1 MLKKIEFS
9 TGVYSDEPEISA
21 EGRFVAAN
29 NMRYSRGLFEPV
41 GGWSKVLDGLVGKSR
56 GAFSYVA
63 GDNKAYLAIGTHRRL
78 YVVTGNVARDI
89 TPGLTT
95 STETLVFEVNSS
107 DTIAVVTLANHGL
120 VATQLIKIQDASS
133 LVFGIDVND
142 TFEVATVI
150 DSDHF
155 TIDIG
160 APPGI
165 AILEEDEA
173 EYLEEDGTLLL
184 METGSLGVGSA
195 GYFLSDESGD
205 LIVNE
210 SGDAIQIDS
219 GSTATITCLFQRSV
233 LSDGLWVFTESWTDG
248 LEYAAAGSGW
258 GVGAWSSGA
267 WGGARASSVV
277 EPPLTWSF
285 GAYADDLIA
294 CPRGRQIYRWD
305 ATTGGRAVAISGAPS
320 RTDFIFV
327 TPERFLFALGTIEYG
342 GSTYDPML
350 VRWPD
355 QTSLTTWTPTG
366 TNSARFQVLGTG
378 SRLIAGTPSRAQSLI
393 WSDSAFYA
401 ARYIGDTELVYGFD
415 LLGTSCG
422 LIGPNA
428 WAEKDGLALWMSPS
442 VEFMIYDGS
451 APRALD
457 CPITDLVKESFRYGD
472 AFAVYCGINHEY
484 DEAWWWYPQG
494 SATPELSRLVIYN
507 YREDKWFPG
516 DVARTSW
523 VRKADDSRVF
533 GVSPDGALYEHET
546 GRDRTGSGMAYIET
560 ALFDL
565 ADGDRTMKVSRLMF
579 DRKVDADTEMDVVI
593 SSKRWPFDEVEQTK
607 RLTLSA
613 TRSYVDTKI
622 AGRQMKI
629 RWEAPTATSWW
640 RQGDV
645 RVDMVAS
652 GRR

>member
-1 MLKKIEFS
+1 MLKKIEFV
-9 TGVYSDEPEISA
+9 TGVFSDEPEISA

-29 NMRYSRGLFEPV
+29 NMRYNRGLFEPI
-41 GGWSKVLDGLVGKSR
+41 GGWTQILTGLVGKAR

-78 YVVTGNVARDI
+78 YVVTGDVARDI

-95 STETLVFEVNSS
+95 STETLVFEVNAS
-107 DTIAVVTLANHGL
+107 DSLAIVTLANHGL
-120 VATQLIKIQDASS
+120 VAGQLIKIQDASA
-133 LVFGIDVND
+133 LVLGIDVNA
-142 TFEVATVI
+142 TFEV
-150 DSDHF
+150 DSVLDVNRF
-155 TIDIG
+155 MIDIG
-160 APPGI
+160 SPPGV
-165 AILEEDEA
+165 AILEEDETD
-173 EYLEEDGTLLL
+173 YLEEDGTTLL
-184 METGSLGVGSA
+184 METGGLGTGSD
-195 GYFLSDESGD
+195 GYLFGDELGD
-205 LIVNE
+205 EIVTDD
-210 SGDAIQIDS
+210 GDMIQIDE
-219 GSTATITCLFQRSV
+219 GSSVTITCLFQRSV
-233 LSDGLWVFTESWTDG
+233 LSGGSWLFIEAWSDG
-248 LEYAAAGSGW
+248 LEYAANGSGW
-258 GVGAWSSGA
+258 GVGSWGSGA
-267 WGGARASSVV
+267 WGAARSSSTI

-294 CPRGRQIYRWD
+294 CPRGRAIYRWD
-305 ATTGGRAVAISGAPS
+305 ATTGGRATAISGAPS
-320 RTDFIFV
+320 RTDFIFI

-457 CPITDLVKESFRYGD
+457 CPISDLVKADFRYGD

-484 DEAWWWYPQG
+484 NEAWWWYPQG
-494 SATPELSRLVIYN
+494 NATPELSRLVIYN
-507 YREDKWFPG
+507 YAENKWFPG

-533 GVSPDGALYEHET
+533 GVSPEGALYEHET
-546 GRDRTGSGMAYIET
+546 GRDRSGSGTAYIET

-565 ADGDRTMKVSRLMF
+565 ADGDRTMKISRLMF
-579 DRKVDADTEMDVVI
+579 DRKVDAGTDMDVVI
-593 SSKRWPFDEVEQTK
+593 SSRRWPFDEVEQSK
-607 RLTLSA
+607 RLTIPA
-613 TRSYVDTKI
+613 NRSHVDTKI

-629 RWEAPTATSWW
+629 R
-640 RQGDV
+640 
-645 RVDMVAS
+645 
-652 GRR
+652 